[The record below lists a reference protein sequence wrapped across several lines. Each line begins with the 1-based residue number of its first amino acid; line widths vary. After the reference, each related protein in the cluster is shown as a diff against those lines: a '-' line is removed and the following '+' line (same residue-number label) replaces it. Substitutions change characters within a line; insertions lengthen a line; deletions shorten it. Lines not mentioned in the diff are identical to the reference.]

1 MDYTQKSVG
10 QIVAADFATAEVF
23 RRFGIDFCC
32 HGEVKFTEAC
42 RAAGVS
48 PEDVIKALEAGEGG
62 SCGYGSAAPNFNA
75 WPLDLLIDYVLKIH
89 HRTIRRE
96 GPQTLDLLDKVVKAH
111 GDRHPELHEVRALFA
126 ESLGELDAH
135 LGKEEEVLF
144 PYVLELFEASEA
156 GHRQAPMH
164 CGTVANPIRVMKMEH
179 EGEGVRHARIAELTN
194 NYTAPEDACGSYR
207 LVLERLRDF
216 EQALH
221 EHIHIENN
229 IIFPRSVEL
238 EARCVAW

>member
-62 SCGYGSAAPNFNA
+62 SCGCGSAAPNFNA

-89 HRTIRRE
+89 HRTIAGRDRRRW
-96 GPQTLDLLDKVVKAH
+96 T
-111 GDRHPELHEVRALFA
+111 
-126 ESLGELDAH
+126 SLT
-135 LGKEEEVLF
+135 
-144 PYVLELFEASEA
+144 
-156 GHRQAPMH
+156 R
-164 CGTVANPIRVMKMEH
+164 
-179 EGEGVRHARIAELTN
+179 
-194 NYTAPEDACGSYR
+194 
-207 LVLERLRDF
+207 
-216 EQALH
+216 
-221 EHIHIENN
+221 
-229 IIFPRSVEL
+229 
-238 EARCVAW
+238 W